1 MKQLA
6 ISKDIHAEVVSDPE
20 SIGEN
25 SQPES
30 EIAPMESAA
39 EPASDDGPDTDQ
51 AHFLKQM
58 SGKLAG
64 FGLEMAC
71 IARSTNDVSEVVK
84 QDVEQFRDLITKLEN
99 LEALK
104 SDVQHEVSSA
114 DEVTKRANSD
124 IEHSRT
130 TSQQALEEMNNLI
143 AGVDRIEARM
153 DEVQGAIESISAITS
168 TIDAIARQ
176 TNLLALNATIEAAR
190 AGEAG
195 KGFAVVA
202 SEVKELATNTSEA
215 TAEIDT
221 ALENIKSGFSH
232 LSKETEQTATTAGK
246 VQEQA
251 GSFTALLETVGEA
264 MQTIG
269 TSTQRI
275 DERVGDVGKACAEF
289 STIFGKMSESLTF
302 SSDSLVESTQQ
313 MDAVALDTDALVL
326 SVSQSIETP
335 DSCMAE
341 WARQAVE
348 EIGKACEAGIANG
361 EITEQALFNRN
372 YEAIEGTNPEQYM
385 APCVA
390 FTDKVLPDI
399 QDGMLAKSDRI
410 AYCCATDD
418 KCYVP
423 THNKAVSQPQG
434 DDPVWNAAN
443 CRNRRFF
450 TSASVNRAI
459 ENTEPLILQ
468 TYQRDM
474 GGGNRVFMKEISSPI
489 MINGRHWGA
498 LRTGYMTE

>member
-1 MKQLA
+1 
-6 ISKDIHAEVVSDPE
+6 V
-20 SIGEN
+20 
-25 SQPES
+25 
-30 EIAPMESAA
+30 AA
-39 EPASDDGPDTDQ
+39 
-51 AHFLKQM
+51 
-58 SGKLAG
+58 
-64 FGLEMAC
+64 
-71 IARSTNDVSEVVK
+71 
-84 QDVEQFRDLITKLEN
+84 
-99 LEALK
+99 
-104 SDVQHEVSSA
+104 
-114 DEVTKRANSD
+114 
-124 IEHSRT
+124 
-130 TSQQALEEMNNLI
+130 
-143 AGVDRIEARM
+143 
-153 DEVQGAIESISAITS
+153 
-168 TIDAIARQ
+168 
-176 TNLLALNATIEAAR
+176 
-190 AGEAG
+190 
-195 KGFAVVA
+195 
-202 SEVKELATNTSEA
+202 EVKELAHNTSDA